1 MSLLVLVAAVAI
13 LDMLAYWF
21 GVDSRR
27 LQPGNPLSD
36 YLLSITCTSG
46 RPRAAASNISCNGA
60 D

>member
-27 LQPGNPLSD
+27 LQPVTRYP
-36 YLLSITCTSG
+36 IIC
-46 RPRAAASNISCNGA
+46 
-60 D
+60 